1 MFWEIKVKR
10 KLFFLFFLTMTTA
23 ALSQYAH
30 DIALYMKAR
39 LRYTRTPIDPQPV
52 RPTWLTPPS
61 AQVELEKAI
70 RMLEEAWNHSW
81 KSNNN
86 VRPDM
91 PD

>member
-1 MFWEIKVKR
+1 MKGN
-10 KLFFLFFLTMTTA
+10 LFLFILTMTA
-23 ALSQYAH
+23 PALSQYAR

-39 LRYTRTPIDPQPV
+39 LRYSRTPIDPQPV
-52 RPTWLTPPS
+52 RPTWLTSPA

-70 RMLEEAWNHSW
+70 RMLEEAWNHSC

>member
-1 MFWEIKVKR
+1 MFWEIKSER
-10 KLFFLFFLTMTTA
+10 KPFFFFLTMTA
-23 ALSQYAH
+23 PALSQYAR

-39 LRYTRTPIDPQPV
+39 LRYSRTPIDPQPV
-52 RPTWLTPPS
+52 RPPWLTSPA

-70 RMLEEAWNHSW
+70 RMLEEAWNHSC